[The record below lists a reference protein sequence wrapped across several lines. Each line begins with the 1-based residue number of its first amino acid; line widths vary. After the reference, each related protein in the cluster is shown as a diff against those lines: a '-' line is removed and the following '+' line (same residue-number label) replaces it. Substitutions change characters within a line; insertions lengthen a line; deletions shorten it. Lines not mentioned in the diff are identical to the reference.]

1 MNYQGNR
8 IEQDKLLADGY
19 TPKAKDGTQYGD
31 VNGVDIVKVITDYLF
46 KEVMPDD

>member
-19 TPKAKDGTQYGD
+19 TPQAKDETQFSD
-31 VNGVDIVKVITDYLF
+31 VNGVDIVKTITNYLF
-46 KEVMPDD
+46 KEVLADD